1 MTYGSRT
8 GALLASVSLAL
19 AAGGSAVAATDAEIE
34 ALRAQIDAMQE
45 RLDELEAKQQATD
58 EEVEATQEGTISAG
72 STPGRYSLPGTET
85 EIEIG
90 GYVKADFIFDT
101 EEKSGDLFVTEG
113 ISTSDAGD
121 DAGFDAH
128 ARQSRLFIKTYSP
141 TEWGELATHIEGD
154 FFGTATNSNEI
165 FSNSFAFR
173 IRHATA
179 TLGPLRVGQ
188 YWTNFMPIE
197 SYPATVDFQGPAGI
211 PFIRQTQIRY
221 THAVDDQLSLSASL
235 ENSELTA
242 KAVRDDDEGEPTL
255 VNFGETTPQTEGFNA
270 SLDKAPDITAAA
282 TYRDDWGLV
291 KLAGVGRWFG
301 SPGDGDDA
309 FGWGV
314 NLSGNTRLWQG
325 GKALG
330 SFTYGD
336 GVGRYI
342 LNGFGQD
349 AIVEEDDDV
358 EPVESWGLTV
368 GLSQA
373 LTDDLTAAVAYG
385 RFQVEDQVDLG
396 SDLANTN
403 SVHTSLFWN
412 PIDRLTFGG
421 EVIWGNREDANGA
434 SDDNIR
440 LQTAVQVNF

>member
-1 MTYGSRT
+1 MSFRTRT
-8 GALLASVSLAL
+8 GLLLAGVALGLATGGEAT
-19 AAGGSAVAATDAEIE
+19 AASDDEIA
-34 ALRAQIDAMQE
+34 ALRAQIEAMQE
-45 RLDELEAKQQATD
+45 RLDDLESEQQET
-58 EEVEATQEGTISAG
+58 EEDVAETRENTLSAG
-72 STPGRYSLPGTET
+72 STPGRYKLPGTET
-85 EIEIG
+85 EVEIG
-90 GYVKADFIFDT
+90 GYVKTDFIFDT
-101 EEKSGDLFVTEG
+101 DEKSGDLFVTEN
-113 ISTSDAGD
+113 ITTSDAGD

-128 ARQSRLFIKTYSP
+128 ARQSRLFVKTYTP

-154 FFGTATNSNEI
+154 FFGNATNSNEI

-173 IRHATA
+173 IRHATV
-179 TLGPLRVGQ
+179 TIGPLRVGQ

-197 SYPATVDFQGPAGI
+197 SYPTTVDFQGPAGI
-211 PFIRQTQIRY
+211 PFIRQAQIRY
-221 THAVDDQLSLSASL
+221 THQVDEQLSLSASL

-242 KAVRDDDEGEPTL
+242 KTVDEDGDL
-255 VNFGETTPQTEGFNA
+255 AFFGETTPQTQGFNA
-270 SLDKAPDITAAA
+270 SMDKAPDITAAA
-282 TYRDDWGLV
+282 TYREDWGLV
-291 KLAGVGRWFG
+291 KLAGVGRWLG
-301 SPGDGDDA
+301 SPGNGDDA

-314 NLSGNTRLWQG
+314 NVSGNTRLWEG

-349 AIVEEDDDV
+349 AVVEDDDDV

-368 GLSQA
+368 GFSQA
-373 LTDDLTAAVAYG
+373 LTDTLTAGVAYG
-385 RFQVEDQVDLG
+385 RFQVEDRLDLD

-421 EVIWGNREDANGA
+421 EVIWGNREDADGA
-434 SDDNIR
+434 SDDNVR
-440 LQTAVQVNF
+440 LQGAIQVDF